1 MGYTR
6 PSGAIGNDCQV
17 GHGWVEGWFDW
28 LELEEVLNAA
38 VAVLGKNCCKREEE
52 KSRADILTVHC
63 FFLSIMVCVSLRTH
77 LPCSYLLIIA
87 SY

>member
-6 PSGAIGNDCQV
+6 PSGPIGNDCQV

-28 LELEEVLNAA
+28 LELGEVLNAA

-63 FFLSIMVCVSLRTH
+63 FFSLDH
-77 LPCSYLLIIA
+77 GLCLFAYSLPLLLFVDY
-87 SY
+87 S

>member
-1 MGYTR
+1 MLLLLF
-6 PSGAIGNDCQV
+6 
-17 GHGWVEGWFDW
+17 WVRI
-28 LELEEVLNAA
+28 V
-38 VAVLGKNCCKREEE
+38 VREKKE
-52 KSRADILTVHC
+52 KFRADILTVHC